1 MSKPLRIGL
10 IGAGMVSRHHLI
22 AWADIADRARVVA
35 IADPS
40 RENATRR
47 ANEFAISNIYT
58 DAEAM
63 LAAAELD
70 AVDIAAPRQF
80 HAPLVRLAAS
90 KRLPVLCQKPLAP
103 TLQQAIDLAA
113 DVKNQTRL
121 MVHEH
126 WRFRGYYR
134 DAAAWLREGR
144 IGSVKQ
150 AQLTLLTSGVLPG
163 ADGLRPALERQHF
176 MRGETRML
184 VAEVLIHHLDSLRML
199 LGPLRVTAAGL
210 SRTFSEMAGGG
221 RGGGAAKAGSGA
233 PALSRTFSEMAGED
247 GAVIQMKAEAGA
259 TATVFASFAAHGFP
273 AAQVDRLDILGAT
286 GSIRLDGPQL
296 ICAGSSPSA
305 KRYDLAV
312 EYQASYN
319 RTIAH
324 FVQSLSDN
332 TPFETAPEDNIE
344 TLRLVE
350 DCYRLSGWEA
360 AR

>member
-1 MSKPLRIGL
+1 MNKPFRIGL

-22 AWADIADRARVVA
+22 AWAAIADQARVIA

-40 RENATRR
+40 RENAARR
-47 ANEFAISNIYT
+47 ADEFGVSKTYA

-63 LAAAELD
+63 CAATELD
-70 AVDIAAPRQF
+70 AIDIAAPRQF
-80 HAPLVRLAAS
+80 HAPLVRLAARH
-90 KRLPVLCQKPLAP
+90 RLPVLCQKPLAP
-103 TLQQAIDLAA
+103 DLQQAIELAA
-113 DVKNQTRL
+113 EVKDQTRL
-121 MVHEH
+121 MVHEN

-163 ADGLRPALERQHF
+163 PDGLRPALERQPF
-176 MRGETRML
+176 MRGEKRML
-184 VAEVLIHHLDSLRML
+184 VAEVLIHHLDTLRML
-199 LGPLRVTAAGL
+199 LGPLKVTAAGL
-210 SRTFSEMAGGG
+210 SRTY
-221 RGGGAAKAGSGA
+221 
-233 PALSRTFSEMAGED
+233 SEMAGED
-247 GAVIQMKAEAGA
+247 GAVIQMKAERGA
-259 TATVFASFAAHGFP
+259 TVTVFASFAAHGFP
-273 AAQVDRLDILGAT
+273 ASQVDRLDILGAT

-344 TLRLVE
+344 TLRLLE

>member
-40 RENATRR
+40 RENAARR

-80 HAPLVRLAAS
+80 HAPLVRLAA
-90 KRLPVLCQKPLAP
+90 KHRLPVLCQKPLAP
-103 TLQQAIDLAA
+103 NLREAIELAA
-113 DVKNQTRL
+113 EVKDQTRL
-121 MVHEH
+121 MVHEN

-163 ADGLRPALERQHF
+163 ADGLRPALERQPF
-176 MRGETRML
+176 MRGEKRML
-184 VAEVLIHHLDSLRML
+184 VAEVLIHHLDTLRML
-199 LGPLRVTAAGL
+199 LAPLKV
-210 SRTFSEMAGGG
+210 
-221 RGGGAAKAGSGA
+221 
-233 PALSRTFSEMAGED
+233 
-247 GAVIQMKAEAGA
+247 
-259 TATVFASFAAHGFP
+259 TVFASFAAHGFP
-273 AAQVDRLDILGAT
+273 AAQVDRLDILGET

-296 ICAGSSPSA
+296 ICAGASPA
-305 KRYDLAV
+305 EKRYDLAV
-312 EYQASYN
+312 EYQGSYN

>member
-80 HAPLVRLAAS
+80 HAPLVRLAA
-90 KRLPVLCQKPLAP
+90 KHRLPVLCQKPLAP
-103 TLQQAIDLAA
+103 NLQEAIELAA
-113 DVKNQTRL
+113 EVKDQTRL
-121 MVHEH
+121 MVHEN

-134 DAAAWLREGR
+134 DAAAWLREDR
-144 IGSVKQ
+144 IGNVKQ

-163 ADGLRPALERQHF
+163 PDGLRPALERQPF
-176 MRGETRML
+176 MRGEKRML
-184 VAEVLIHHLDSLRML
+184 VAEVLIHHLDTLRML
-199 LGPLRVTAAGL
+199 LGPLKVTAAGL
-210 SRTFSEMAGGG
+210 SRTY
-221 RGGGAAKAGSGA
+221 
-233 PALSRTFSEMAGED
+233 SEMAGED
-247 GAVIQMKAEAGA
+247 GAVIQMKAERGA
-259 TATVFASFAAHGFP
+259 TVTVFASFAAHGFP
-273 AAQVDRLDILGAT
+273 ASQVDRLDILGAT

>member
-1 MSKPLRIGL
+1 MNAPLRIGL

-40 RENATRR
+40 RENAARR
-47 ANEFAISNIYT
+47 ADEFGIPKIYA

-63 LAAAELD
+63 FAATELD

-80 HAPLVRLAAS
+80 HAPLVRLAA
-90 KRLPVLCQKPLAP
+90 KRRLPVLCQKPLAP
-103 TLQQAIDLAA
+103 NLQQAIELAA
-113 DVKNQTRL
+113 GVKNQTRL
-121 MVHEH
+121 MVHEN

-144 IGSVKQ
+144 IGEVKQ

-163 ADGLRPALERQHF
+163 PDGLRPALERQPF
-176 MRGETRML
+176 MRGEKRML
-184 VAEVLIHHLDSLRML
+184 VAEVLIHHLDTLRML

-210 SRTFSEMAGGG
+210 SRSDF
-221 RGGGAAKAGSGA
+221 
-233 PALSRTFSEMAGED
+233 EMAGED
-247 GAVIQMKAEAGA
+247 SAVIQMKADRGG
-259 TATVFASFAAHGFP
+259 TVSVFASFAAHGFP
-273 AAQVDRLDILGAT
+273 AAQVDRLDILGET

-296 ICAGSSPSA
+296 TCAGASPA
-305 KRYDLAV
+305 EKHYDLAV
-312 EYQASYN
+312 EYQGSYN

-360 AR
+360 

>member
-22 AWADIADRARVVA
+22 AWAEIPDRARVVA

-40 RENATRR
+40 RENAARR
-47 ANEFAISNIYT
+47 ADEFSISQIYA
-58 DAEAM
+58 DADAM
-63 LAAAELD
+63 FAATELD

-80 HAPLVRLAAS
+80 HAALVRLAA
-90 KRLPVLCQKPLAP
+90 KRGLPVLCQKPLAP
-103 TLQQAIDLAA
+103 DLQQAIELAA
-113 DVKNQTRL
+113 AVKNQTRL
-121 MVHEH
+121 MVHEN

-144 IGSVKQ
+144 IGDVKQ

-163 ADGLRPALERQHF
+163 ADGLRPALERQPF
-176 MRGETRML
+176 MRGEKRML
-184 VAEVLIHHLDSLRML
+184 VAEVLIHHLDTLRML

-210 SRTFSEMAGGG
+210 SRTY
-221 RGGGAAKAGSGA
+221 
-233 PALSRTFSEMAGED
+233 SEMAGED
-247 GAVIQMKAEAGA
+247 GAVIQMKAESGG
-259 TATVFASFAAHGFP
+259 TVTVFASFAAHGFP
-273 AAQVDRLDILGAT
+273 AVQVDRLDILGTT
-286 GSIRLDGPQL
+286 GSIRLDGPHL
-296 ICAGSSPSA
+296 VCSGCAPA
-305 KRYDLAV
+305 EKHYDLAV
-312 EYQASYN
+312 EYQGSYN

-324 FVQSLSDN
+324 FVQSLRDN

>member
-22 AWADIADRARVVA
+22 AWADIPDRARVVA

-40 RENATRR
+40 RENAARR
-47 ANEFAISNIYT
+47 ADEFSITQIYA
-58 DAEAM
+58 DADAM
-63 LAAAELD
+63 FAATELD

-80 HAPLVRLAAS
+80 HAALVRLAA
-90 KRLPVLCQKPLAP
+90 KRGLPVLCQKPLAP
-103 TLQQAIDLAA
+103 DLQQAIELAA
-113 DVKNQTRL
+113 AVKSQTRL
-121 MVHEH
+121 MVHEN

-144 IGSVKQ
+144 IGDVRQ

-163 ADGLRPALERQHF
+163 ADGLRPALERQPF
-176 MRGETRML
+176 MRGEKRML
-184 VAEVLIHHLDSLRML
+184 VAEVLIHHLDTLRML

-210 SRTFSEMAGGG
+210 SRTY
-221 RGGGAAKAGSGA
+221 
-233 PALSRTFSEMAGED
+233 SEMAGED
-247 GAVIQMKAEAGA
+247 GAVIQIRAESGG
-259 TATVFASFAAHGFP
+259 TVTVFASFAAHGFP
-273 AAQVDRLDILGAT
+273 VVQVDRLDILGAT
-286 GSIRLDGPQL
+286 GSIRLDGPHL
-296 ICAGSSPSA
+296 VCSGCAPA
-305 KRYDLAV
+305 EKHYDLAV
-312 EYQASYN
+312 EYQGSYN

-324 FVQSLSDN
+324 FVQSLRDN

-350 DCYRLSGWEA
+350 DCYRLSGWET